1 MLTSKEGICFSGFK
15 DIPTRL
21 WGPLYKKKL
30 ATELTWLFL
39 FILKREGRHLIIAQ
53 GFVEPKGKEKKKKK
67 NETRGMKSTSPY
79 VPCRQGFRFVHHL
92 LSSAHGQV
100 PSKYL

>member
-1 MLTSKEGICFSGFK
+1 MLTSKEGVCFSGFK
-15 DIPTRL
+15 DILTRV

-53 GFVEPKGKEKKKKK
+53 GLAEPKGKEEGKKKKK
-67 NETRGMKSTSPY
+67 T
-79 VPCRQGFRFVHHL
+79 RQGE
-92 LSSAHGQV
+92 
-100 PSKYL
+100 

>member
-1 MLTSKEGICFSGFK
+1 MLTSKEGVCFSGFK
-15 DIPTRL
+15 DILTRV

-53 GFVEPKGKEKKKKK
+53 GLVEPKGKEEKKKK
-67 NETRGMKSTSPY
+67 ETRGMKSTSPY
-79 VPCRQGFRFVHHL
+79 VPRRQGFRFVHHL

>member
-1 MLTSKEGICFSGFK
+1 MLTSKEGVCFSGFK
-15 DIPTRL
+15 DIPIRL

-39 FILKREGRHLIIAQ
+39 FILKREGRHLIIVQ
-53 GFVEPKGKEKKKKK
+53 GFVEPKREKN

-79 VPCRQGFRFVHHL
+79 VPHRQGLRFVHHL
-92 LSSAHGQV
+92 LSRVHGQV